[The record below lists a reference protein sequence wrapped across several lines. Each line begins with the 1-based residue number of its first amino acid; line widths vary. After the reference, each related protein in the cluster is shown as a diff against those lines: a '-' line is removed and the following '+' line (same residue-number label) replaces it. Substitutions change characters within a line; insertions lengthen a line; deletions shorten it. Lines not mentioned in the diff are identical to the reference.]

1 MCPSTVCHIIISYIL
16 PYPLYTYCHSLAIQL
31 TAEVGIDRAFSFIHC
46 LHQYTHKSTLF
57 LQGGDW
63 VEINYFIMSIPKTD
77 TMLNI
82 STILAYFESNNSTD
96 DFFCLIY
103 NCTDID
109 KTISEK
115 HFSIPLYIIVVVLL
129 YLAALA
135 WVILNNLR

>member
-1 MCPSTVCHIIISYIL
+1 
-16 PYPLYTYCHSLAIQL
+16 
-31 TAEVGIDRAFSFIHC
+31 
-46 LHQYTHKSTLF
+46 
-57 LQGGDW
+57 
-63 VEINYFIMSIPKTD
+63 MSIPKTD

-135 WVILNNLR
+135 WVILNNCR